1 MPDYYGGVAQ
11 AGAYMMNSGLDAIAS
26 QRKLEAEKEMQ
37 AQKLASQE
45 RMQAARIAASGG
57 GGFSGNDPVSKGARS
72 FSAITSALNAHS
84 DEQINLMGEM
94 SKLDKAIQ
102 DRGYGTDED
111 NIAKQRL
118 QARMSRGPRGGG
130 QRLQARIAN
139 NDYALKMMTKSLGGG
154 KFEYQTTDN
163 DGSTVKAV
171 FDSAADLEAYKSM
184 FKGNAP
190 EAVAEKNN
198 SLLTNIFGSKKTAP
212 RTAGSVDSE
221 PMRTEPV
228 PRAKAP
234 TMDEE
239 VNSMLEERGVDQSEQ
254 PKNPSATG
262 GGGRRG
268 RTEADIDNE
277 RKLRIAS
284 LEKELDGLK
293 NQKNSR
299 GNQNTAAM
307 RDIAAKIIEEKK
319 KLKSGN

>member
-11 AGAYMMNSGLDAIAS
+11 AGAYMMNAGLDAITS
-26 QRKLEAEKEMQ
+26 QRKLDAEKEMQ
-37 AQKLASQE
+37 AQKLAAQE
-45 RMQAARIAASGG
+45 RMQSARMSAGG
-57 GGFSGNDPVSKGARS
+57 GAFSGNDPVSKGARS

-94 SKLDKAIQ
+94 SKLDKAIS

-111 NIAKQRL
+111 NIAR
-118 QARMSRGPRGGG
+118 

-154 KFEYQTTDN
+154 KFEYQTTDQ

-190 EAVAEKNN
+190 EITAEKNA

-212 RTAGSVDSE
+212 AQSGSADAE

-228 PRAKAP
+228 QKARP
-234 TMDEE
+234 ASMDDE
-239 VNSMLEERGVDQSEQ
+239 VNAMLEERGVSQDEQ
-254 PKNPSATG
+254 PKNPAATG
-262 GGGRRG
+262 GGGGRRA
-268 RTEADIDNE
+268 RTSEDVQKE
-277 RKLRIAS
+277 SMLRIAS
-284 LEKELDGLK
+284 LERQLDGLK
-293 NQKNSR
+293 NERNSR